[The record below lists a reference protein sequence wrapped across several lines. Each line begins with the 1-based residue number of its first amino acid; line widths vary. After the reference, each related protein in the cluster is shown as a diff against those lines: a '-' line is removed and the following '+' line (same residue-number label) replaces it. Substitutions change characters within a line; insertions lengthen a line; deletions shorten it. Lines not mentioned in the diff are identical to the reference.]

1 MTTIKLSPST
11 VSYESINLGIDAHA
25 QYFARPAA
33 IPRAR
38 VAETRQKG
46 KSYHFYNLN
55 LLPDKIPAHATES
68 S

>member
-25 QYFARPAA
+25 QYFARPAT

-46 KSYHFYNLN
+46 ISQFDWYREDLN
-55 LLPDKIPAHATES
+55 GANYGTA
-68 S
+68 